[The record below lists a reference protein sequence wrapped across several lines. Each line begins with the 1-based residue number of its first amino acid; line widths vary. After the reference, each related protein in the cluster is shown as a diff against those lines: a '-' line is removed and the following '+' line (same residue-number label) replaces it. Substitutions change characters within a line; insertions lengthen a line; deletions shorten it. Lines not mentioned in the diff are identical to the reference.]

1 MDKAEKVAD
10 QVAGAGMGQKPV
22 EMSHPIHPATVHWP
36 IAFLT
41 ASFTLDTLQT
51 FAPGVFAANGSSAG
65 KGVLATVIPRASM
78 ISPMAHYANAAGILF
93 ATVSISTGLSEL
105 YGMWK
110 GQAQQKGG
118 WLPALKDAY
127 TGDKNDVAA
136 HKLKTTISH
145 ASMNDMVVGVAAYN
159 FYKRATN
166 ANLAL
171 PRFNGYLS
179 AAVLPLLM
187 YSAYLGGALVY
198 EMGVGVMRQG
208 EGLEYKKLQEK
219 QQ

>member
-1 MDKAEKVAD
+1 MGNDTMDKAEKVAD

-65 KGVLATVIPRASM
+65 KGILATVIPRASM
-78 ISPMAHYANAAGILF
+78 ISPM
-93 ATVSISTGLSEL
+93 
-105 YGMWK
+105 
-110 GQAQQKGG
+110 
-118 WLPALKDAY
+118 
-127 TGDKNDVAA
+127 A

-159 FYKRATN
+159 FYKRAPN